1 MEVNREVTSKKSLLL
16 DCMHL
21 ELVDMD
27 LFSAV
32 RVPVS
37 GQHKTSAFTYKR
49 QGMKL
54 LNEKCRLS
62 LSVERNLDWAF
73 SRNG

>member
-1 MEVNREVTSKKSLLL
+1 MEVDGGMFSKKSLLL
-16 DCMHL
+16 DCMQL

-32 RVPVS
+32 RVPLTS
-37 GQHKTSAFTYKR
+37 QNKTSAFTYKR
-49 QGMKL
+49 LGLKL
-54 LNEKCRLS
+54 LNEKCKLS